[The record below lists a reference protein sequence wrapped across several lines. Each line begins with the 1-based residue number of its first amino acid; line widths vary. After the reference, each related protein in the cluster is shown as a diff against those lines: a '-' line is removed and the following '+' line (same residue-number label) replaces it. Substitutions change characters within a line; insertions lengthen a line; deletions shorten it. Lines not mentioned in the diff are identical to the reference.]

1 MIYLTATRN
10 SRHLP
15 NQTVLSGVQKSFGRV
30 WTPLLLSL
38 LLLLCGLEPGCA
50 IEAVV
55 LDHEDGV
62 EDNGDVAEEQLDGVS
77 KKTLPILR
85 HLEPL
90 DH

>member
-1 MIYLTATRN
+1 MSISLLAR
-10 SRHLP
+10 SRPVRQFAKL
-15 NQTVLSGVQKSFGRV
+15 NRLSGVQKSFGRI

-38 LLLLCGLEPGCA
+38 LLLLGGLEPGCA

-62 EDNGDVAEEQLDGVS
+62 EDNGDIAEEQLDGVS

-85 HLEPL
+85 HL
-90 DH
+90 